1 MSNLQILLALTQLHP
16 GNDMGGV
23 QSVKGTAVARP
34 CMQCTNRL
42 RKDMELQDNGM
53 Q

>member
-1 MSNLQILLALTQLHP
+1 MSNLQSFLALTQLHP

-23 QSVKGTAVARP
+23 QSVKGTPVAHPRT
-34 CMQCTNRL
+34 QCTNRL
-42 RKDMELQDNGM
+42 RKDVELQDNGM